1 MRKPYNC
8 ISLQISKKIIE
19 TFSCS
24 LWFLLSIY
32 NYFEKILLIVKTT
45 SQTYAFQML
54 IYNLLTLW
62 NSKKKKKH
70 IFFKCIYMVD
80 LGTALHCKSLEDLDF
95 PYVDNL
101 L

>member
-1 MRKPYNC
+1 
-8 ISLQISKKIIE
+8 
-19 TFSCS
+19 
-24 LWFLLSIY
+24 
-32 NYFEKILLIVKTT
+32 
-45 SQTYAFQML
+45 ML

-62 NSKKKKKH
+62 NSKKKKKKI

-80 LGTALHCKSLEDLDF
+80 LGTALHCKSLGDLES